1 MSCANRVHFL
11 DHATPRSTTVSAP
24 YAAACLRSHL
34 GIRPLLS
41 SRSTGSINAIRANA
55 EFLEEPQLA
64 ADERTEMLAGISQE
78 VLGMTELIDSFLL
91 FARTGQALQLRNG
104 EFAAVV
110 ERAVAGVKKHPDV
123 RRVFN

>member
-1 MSCANRVHFL
+1 
-11 DHATPRSTTVSAP
+11 
-24 YAAACLRSHL
+24 
-34 GIRPLLS
+34 
-41 SRSTGSINAIRANA
+41 
-55 EFLEEPQLA
+55 
-64 ADERTEMLAGISQE
+64 MLAGISQE